1 MLGSRSMKRDFA
13 CLAILTS
20 ILTACDEPRSTAVVP
35 VISAVAPPSAC
46 AKPAEAPAMTVLS
59 MDENALTVNG
69 TRIAL
74 EGPELRARVAAE
86 VLGKPKIAGETV
98 TLVVTRKPKVSKV
111 SAVLLGLKDA
121 KASAVVIKGPKR
133 DGTTGEI
140 PIGYGPMSVCTAVAH
155 IGTDVAISVWSAGGG
170 GVKRLAKGMAGPDT
184 TLGSQAFEKSVNA
197 CDSSTAVLSADESI
211 TWGLIFDLAL
221 ASKEAA
227 NAGFKAQRFI
237 VLSEPAAPGK
247 KVTLPN

>member
-1 MLGSRSMKRDFA
+1 MKRAFTF
-13 CLAILTS
+13 LAILTS
-20 ILTACDEPRSTAVVP
+20 ALGVACDEPRSTAIVP
-35 VISAVAPPSAC
+35 VISAVAPPGPGV
-46 AKPAEAPAMTVLS
+46 KPPEAPTMTILS
-59 MDENALTVNG
+59 MGESALTVNA
-69 TRIAL
+69 TRVSL
-74 EGPELRARVAAE
+74 EGSDVRSRVAVE

-98 TLVVTRKPKVSKV
+98 TLVVTRKPKFAKV

-121 KASAVVIKGPKR
+121 KAIAVIIKGPKR
-133 DGTTGEI
+133 DGATGELRV
-140 PIGYGPMSVCTAVAH
+140 GYGPISACTAVAH

-197 CDSSTAVLSADESI
+197 CDSTAAVLSADESI
-211 TWGLIFDLAL
+211 TWGLAFDLAI

-227 NAGFKAQRFI
+227 PTGFKAQHFTL
-237 VLSEPAAPGK
+237 LSEPGAPGK